1 MRNIWLVAKRE
12 YLEQVRGRA
21 FKMTTFGVPAIFAV
35 LIGVGYL
42 SNLGL
47 GSGRHLAVA
56 SNDSLLANEIKSQ
69 LLGDKDAKAKV
80 DIVSPAS
87 SADHDTLVSKVRDK
101 KIDGFLW
108 VEAPLDRHPPRP
120 IHPLHPAILSRAQG
134 STTPS
139 IMPSSMPGSLQA
151 DCLTMTPTNSSMA
164 YICRPTR

>member
-12 YLEQVRGRA
+12 YFEQVRGRA

-56 SNDSLLANEIKSQ
+56 SNDPILANEIKSQ

-87 SADHDTLVSKVRDK
+87 SADHDALVNEVRNK

-108 VEAPLDRHPPRP
+108 VE
-120 IHPLHPAILSRAQG
+120 
-134 STTPS
+134 TPS
-139 IMPSSMPGSLQA
+139 GQA
-151 DCLTMTPTNSSMA
+151 P
-164 YICRPTR
+164 

>member
-35 LIGVGYL
+35 LIGIGYL

-56 SNDSLLANEIKSQ
+56 SNDPILANEIKSQ
-69 LLGDKDAKAKV
+69 LLGDKDAKARV

-87 SADHDTLVSKVRDK
+87 AADHDTLVSEVRNK
-101 KIDGFLW
+101 TIDGFLW
-108 VEAPLDRHPPRP
+108 VETPTQGRRPPRP
-120 IHPLHPAILSRAQG
+120 IHPSLPAISLPAAAF
-134 STTPS
+134 TMPS
-139 IMPSSMPGSLQA
+139 IMPFSMRG
-151 DCLTMTPTNSSMA
+151 
-164 YICRPTR
+164 